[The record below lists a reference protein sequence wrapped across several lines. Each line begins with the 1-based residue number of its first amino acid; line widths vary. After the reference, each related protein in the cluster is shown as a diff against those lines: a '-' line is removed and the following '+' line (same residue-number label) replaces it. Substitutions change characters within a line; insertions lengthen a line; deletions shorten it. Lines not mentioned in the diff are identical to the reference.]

1 MKQSKFF
8 SSSLLFV
15 IIMTIP
21 FGLQADALID
31 QSSNIFK
38 FQQKLANNGNVGA
51 QYKLA
56 SMYESGDGVTAS
68 IEQAKH
74 WYGRAADAGSKP
86 AMHRNTYLITKEQGY
101 DQAKN
106 GAWLKSVKKDANA
119 RDADAMLLLGQ
130 LYGEG
135 LGVKKDLVKSLEL
148 LEQVQ
153 MLGAANVDSQIA
165 KIRSEF
171 AVIENNEQQSQEP
184 AKIDVGQAEK
194 DRLKMLKAKA
204 KKDSYN
210 EKVKRYEQVMEKLR
224 KEQEK
229 IDKQQAWATGGAG
242 LAGADDEI

>member
-56 SMYESGDGVTAS
+56 SMYETGDGVTAS

-101 DQAKN
+101 DQVKN
-106 GAWLKSVKKDANA
+106 AAWLKSVKKDANA

-165 KIRSEF
+165 KIRSEL

-184 AKIDVGQAEK
+184 AKVSVGQAEK
-194 DRLKMLKAKA
+194 NKLKMQQTEA
-204 KKDSYN
+204 KKNSQN
-210 EKVKRYEQVMEKLR
+210 EKRKRYEQVMEKLR
-224 KEQEK
+224 MEQEK

>member
-8 SSSLLFV
+8 SNSLLLV
-15 IIMTIP
+15 IIMTTP
-21 FGLQADALID
+21 FCLQADDLID

-38 FQQKLANNGNVGA
+38 FQQKLANSGNVGA

-74 WYGRAADAGSKP
+74 WYGLAADAGSKP

-101 DQAKN
+101 DQVKN
-106 GAWLKSVKKDANA
+106 GAWLKSVKKDADA
-119 RDADAMLLLGQ
+119 RDTDAMLLLGQ
-130 LYGEG
+130 LYSEG
-135 LGVKKDLVKSLEL
+135 LGVKKDLLKSLEL

-153 MLGAANVDSQIA
+153 MLGAANVDSQIV
-165 KIRSEF
+165 KIRREL
-171 AVIENNEQQSQEP
+171 AVIKNNEQQSQEP

-194 DRLKMLKAKA
+194 DRLKMQQAEA
-204 KKDSYN
+204 KKNSYN
-210 EKVKRYEQVMEKLR
+210 EKRKRYEQAMEKLR

-229 IDKQQAWATGGAG
+229 IDKQQAWATGEEG

>member
-21 FGLQADALID
+21 FGLQADDLID

-101 DQAKN
+101 DQVKN

-165 KIRSEF
+165 KIRSEL

-184 AKIDVGQAEK
+184 AKVDVGQAEK
-194 DRLKMLKAKA
+194 DRLKIQQAKA

-229 IDKQQAWATGGAG
+229 IDKQQAWATGEVG